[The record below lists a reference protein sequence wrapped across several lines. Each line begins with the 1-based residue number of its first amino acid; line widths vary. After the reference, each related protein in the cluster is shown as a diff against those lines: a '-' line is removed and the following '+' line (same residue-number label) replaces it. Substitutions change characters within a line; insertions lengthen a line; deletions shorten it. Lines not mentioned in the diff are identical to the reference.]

1 MKKLSLKILPYFISL
16 TFGLILF
23 TISINSDDN
32 LKSLLINISSAFIAI
47 PLLYLIYDLVHQA
60 SRKKLNKEVFEYA
73 KMQID
78 RELINISHQF
88 VKLIYPYDKQNKSF
102 DGITKLLNLGKDEI
116 ANEFISNT
124 YLGFQVLKNWY
135 VSETKIQNMLDSS
148 FILSKLDDD
157 QIIAI
162 INVLKNVRSVQDIYR
177 NIDELFLMSDTKIK
191 GFKVQSGSQLSEQNS
206 EYPDRYL
213 LLRELDKEQHQVFDF
228 GDFEQF
234 KLSKLLL
241 ECNLNP
247 KYINLLSESI
257 FETLK
262 SINNWLEYTGSE
274 FLIDMRMY
282 KFRKVN

>member
-1 MKKLSLKILPYFISL
+1 MKRISLKILPYLIAFI
-16 TFGLILF
+16 FGLILF
-23 TISINSDDN
+23 TFAINLDEN

-60 SRKKLNKEVFEYA
+60 SRNKLNKEVFEYA

-78 RELINISHQF
+78 REFMNICHQF

-102 DGITKLLNLGKDEI
+102 DGIKKLLNLGKDEI
-116 ANEFISNT
+116 ANEFNSNT
-124 YLGFQVLKNWY
+124 YFGFQVLKNWF

-177 NIDELFLMSDTKIK
+177 NIDDLFLIGDSKIK
-191 GFKVQSGSQLSEQNS
+191 GFKIQSGSQISEQNT

-213 LLRELDKEQHQVFDF
+213 LLRELDKEQYQVFDF
-228 GDFEQF
+228 GDFEKY

-262 SINNWLEYTGSE
+262 SIDNWLEYTGSE

-282 KFRKVN
+282 KFRKVK